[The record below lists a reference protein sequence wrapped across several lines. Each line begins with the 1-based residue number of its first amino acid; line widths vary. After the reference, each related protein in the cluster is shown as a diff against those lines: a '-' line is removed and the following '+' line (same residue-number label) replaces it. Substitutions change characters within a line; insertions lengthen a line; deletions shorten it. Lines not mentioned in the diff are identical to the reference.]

1 MKNEIRLAAHEI
13 CPGKLSG
20 GRKSKPTTCLELT
33 TFFASGILRPRGYS
47 LPAERFHPQ
56 KQLICTASL
65 SIISNGQPGGFG

>member
-33 TFFASGILRPRGYS
+33 TFFRFGHIAVAGLFFAGGKIA
-47 LPAERFHPQ
+47 PAE
-56 KQLICTASL
+56 TAYLYGKSVDHK
-65 SIISNGQPGGFG
+65 